1 MPSPSPRRAERRDE
15 RSAAPGGASAAGV
28 ARPSLHATITK
39 IMSESVKLKEAAA
52 RFNRLREQL
61 PTAAAD
67 RALCAALLADIKAQ
81 IVEDLGEDLDEDLGE
96 AAAACGHAQQSVL
109 AQMMSQI
116 ADDLGEANAYGHAPQ
131 PDALRAARVP
141 AQARPSQRR
150 AVLAPIS
157 EESFG
162 TSRCAGPHGGHKACD
177 VSASECIERFDS
189 GLRMDRM
196 SSSTLSST
204 STISAPSTPVV
215 ALQAR
220 SDPSASSS
228 TRERTSERERLDDAY
243 HPSSLRDNGANS
255 AAAQAECEGAA
266 ARVLARVSGE
276 DAKDG
281 DRRDCKAC
289 GASGELGRQLC
300 RASQPSCPTAPSA
313 ACSGPAAACAEPCRP
328 RSVPSV
334 RVSLHTALPRAPGEK
349 GLAAIASIERPEA
362 GSLPR
367 LRFRQGFT
375 TLASFALDGKSIT
388 LWLAADPAGPHS
400 NVEQITHWRN
410 VPQGAQWLK
419 LSCVQGGDLYVFA
432 ARGWGAL
439 LSHFYA

>member
-1 MPSPSPRRAERRDE
+1 MPSPSARRAERRGE

-28 ARPSLHATITK
+28 ARPSLHATINK

-52 RFNRLREQL
+52 RFNRLRAQL

-116 ADDLGEANAYGHAPQ
+116 ADDLGEATAYGHAQQ
-131 PDALRAARVP
+131 PDALRAARGP

-189 GLRMDRM
+189 GLRMDRIG
-196 SSSTLSST
+196 SSTLSST
-204 STISAPSTPVV
+204 STTSAPSTPVV

-220 SDPSASSS
+220 SDPSASPS
-228 TRERTSERERLDDAY
+228 TRERTSERERLDDAF

-266 ARVLARVSGE
+266 ARALARVSGE
-276 DAKDG
+276 DAKGG

-300 RASQPSCPTAPSA
+300 RAPQPSCPTAPTA

-432 ARGWGAL
+432 ARGWRAL

>member
-1 MPSPSPRRAERRDE
+1 MPSPSPRRAERRGE

-52 RFNRLREQL
+52 RFNRLRAQL

-67 RALCAALLADIKAQ
+67 RARCAALLADIKAQ
-81 IVEDLGEDLDEDLGE
+81 IAEDLGEDLDEDLGE

-109 AQMMSQI
+109 AQI
-116 ADDLGEANAYGHAPQ
+116 ADDLANAYGHAPQ

-141 AQARPSQRR
+141 AQARPSQHS

-228 TRERTSERERLDDAY
+228 TRERTSERERLDNAY

-255 AAAQAECEGAA
+255 AAAQAECEGAS
-266 ARVLARVSGE
+266 ARALARVSGE

-300 RASQPSCPTAPSA
+300 RAPQPSCPTAPTA

-388 LWLAADPAGPHS
+388 LWLAVDPAGPHS

-432 ARGWGAL
+432 ARGWWAL
-439 LSHFYA
+439 LSHCYA

>member
-1 MPSPSPRRAERRDE
+1 MSS
-15 RSAAPGGASAAGV
+15 SAAGAVAKVAFAVSEASAGAKDEGATTPMSGSAAGAAAAAVPKAWAGAKDEGATTPMSSSAAGAAASAAV
-28 ARPSLHATITK
+28 
-39 IMSESVKLKEAAA
+39 SEAS
-52 RFNRLREQL
+52 
-61 PTAAAD
+61 
-67 RALCAALLADIKAQ
+67 
-81 IVEDLGEDLDEDLGE
+81 
-96 AAAACGHAQQSVL
+96 
-109 AQMMSQI
+109 
-116 ADDLGEANAYGHAPQ
+116 
-131 PDALRAARVP
+131 ARVKRT
-141 AQARPSQRR
+141 AR
-150 AVLAPIS
+150 
-157 EESFG
+157 
-162 TSRCAGPHGGHKACD
+162 
-177 VSASECIERFDS
+177 EC
-189 GLRMDRM
+189 
-196 SSSTLSST
+196 
-204 STISAPSTPVV
+204 
-215 ALQAR
+215 
-220 SDPSASSS
+220 
-228 TRERTSERERLDDAY
+228 TSERERLDHAN

-266 ARVLARVSGE
+266 RALARVSGE
-276 DAKDG
+276 DAKGG

-289 GASGELGRQLC
+289 GASGELGRQLHTLLC

-432 ARGWGAL
+432 ARGWRAL

>member
-1 MPSPSPRRAERRDE
+1 MPSPSPRRAERRDV

-81 IVEDLGEDLDEDLGE
+81 IAEDLGEDLGE
-96 AAAACGHAQQSVL
+96 AAATCGHAQQSVL
-109 AQMMSQI
+109 AQI
-116 ADDLGEANAYGHAPQ
+116 ADDLGEANAYGHAQQ

-204 STISAPSTPVV
+204 STRSAPSTPVV
-215 ALQAR
+215 AMQAH

-228 TRERTSERERLDDAY
+228 TRERTSERTSERERLDDAY

-289 GASGELGRQLC
+289 GASGELGRQLHTLLC

-432 ARGWGAL
+432 ARGWRAL